1 MKLAKMKKLSKA
13 EMIVLYIGGIL
24 MLAGAITYI
33 FLGMWAAYIFIV
45 GSLAYTSMQF
55 LQRYEGQ
62 SLTIRRLRR
71 IQNISCILILFA
83 GVLMLINFQYIYI
96 QWLNWGYYVRN
107 EWLLS
112 LFIGA
117 VLHLYTA
124 FRIPN
129 ELAKEEKNAKS

>member
-55 LQRYEGQ
+55 LQRYEGK

-124 FRIPN
+124 FR
-129 ELAKEEKNAKS
+129 

>member
-55 LQRYEGQ
+55 LQRYEGKN
-62 SLTIRRLRR
+62 LTIRRLRR

-107 EWLLS
+107 EWLLC

-117 VLHLYTA
+117 ALHLYTA

>member
-55 LQRYEGQ
+55 LQRYEGK